1 MLIEIVFVRY
11 RGLCDLLIYTIG
23 FMHDD
28 FFLFYM
34 TVLVKWMVVTID
46 TKLVCLWNI
55 QMFIFILS
63 TNVSKY
69 SNVGILYICI
79 YFWSISNAN
88 TWNNSKFSQASIFL
102 SSPSILLQESQTLPI
117 FKELQYLQA
126 NQFFVECHHHQFYVA
141 FSTLMWKKL
150 KNAWKS
156 VMVNHKRP
164 FSKHC
169 LSFYPGTLLSTF

>member
-28 FFLFYM
+28 FFFYF
-34 TVLVKWMVVTID
+34 TWLLIKWMVVTID

-63 TNVSKY
+63 TNVNKY

-88 TWNNSKFSQASIFL
+88 TWNNSKFSRASIF
-102 SSPSILLQESQTLPI
+102 
-117 FKELQYLQA
+117 
-126 NQFFVECHHHQFYVA
+126 CHHHQYYC
-141 FSTLMWKKL
+141 KKVKLYQCL
-150 KNAWKS
+150 KSYNIYRQTNF
-156 VMVNHKRP
+156 VLNVITTNFM
-164 FSKHC
+164 
-169 LSFYPGTLLSTF
+169 LLFLLWCGKN

>member
-1 MLIEIVFVRY
+1 
-11 RGLCDLLIYTIG
+11 
-23 FMHDD
+23 MHYD
-28 FFLFYM
+28 FFLFYI
-34 TVLVKWMVVTID
+34 TVLIKWMVVTID
-46 TKLVCLWNI
+46 TKLVCLWNF

-88 TWNNSKFSQASIFL
+88 TWNNSKFSQASIFFVITIHFIARK
-102 SSPSILLQESQTLPI
+102 SNFTNI
-117 FKELQYLQA
+117 KELQYLQA
-126 NQFFVECHHHQFYVA
+126 NQFCVECHHHQFYVA

-164 FSKHC
+164 FSKHY
-169 LSFYPGTLLSTF
+169 LSFFPGPLLIC